1 MNGLMRLWHACRPG
15 AGAKA
20 AARCMACAFAAPGA
34 LAIACPAAL
43 SIACILAMPALAQA
57 PPARHSIAAPQTRQ
71 ITDAAGRI
79 VTIPSHVTR
88 VADPWPANNAMVL
101 MLGGADKLVA
111 TSLQAR
117 KQPWLR
123 RLYPRIDQ
131 VPAAFD
137 ASGEVNVETLI
148 GAQPDVILMAYGGSV
163 PRWMDAVD
171 AYRVPVVMMPNS
183 SLQGLKITVRMT
195 GEVLGESESRIA
207 EEYIRYFDDNI
218 RRVMQVTSKLPD
230 SARPKVLHTATPG
243 ILVVDGRQSVI
254 DDWINV
260 AGGVNAADVV
270 GLGRPV
276 TMEQVVAWNPDVIIV
291 GTAPNQQSRQAILD
305 DPRWRQIKAVREG
318 KVFVN
323 PSGVYLWDR
332 HSAEAA
338 LQVLWAAKL
347 LHPAQFA
354 DLDVNLE
361 TKRFY
366 AKFFHHALTDAE
378 LASIM
383 NATPP

>member
-1 MNGLMRLWHACRPG
+1 VSRLGSLLCALWLG
-15 AGAKA
+15 GIA
-20 AARCMACAFAAPGA
+20 AAVPVAHAETASP
-34 LAIACPAAL
+34 PAA
-43 SIACILAMPALAQA
+43 AG
-57 PPARHSIAAPQTRQ
+57 TRQ

-79 VTIPSHVTR
+79 VTIPAKVNR

-111 TSLQAR
+111 TSDQAR

-123 RLYPRIDQ
+123 RLYPRIVR

-137 ASGEVNVETLI
+137 AAGEVNVETLI
-148 GAQPDVILMAYGGSV
+148 GARPDVILMAYGGAL
-163 PRWMDAVD
+163 PRWIDSVD
-171 AYRVPVVMMPNS
+171 AYHVPVVMMPNG
-183 SLQGLKITVRMT
+183 SLEGLKTTVRMT
-195 GEVLGESESRIA
+195 GEVLGERESRVA
-207 EEYIRYFDDNI
+207 AEYIRYLDDNI
-218 RRVMQVTSKLPD
+218 GKVTRITNKLLQ
-230 SARPKVLHTATPG
+230 SERPKVLHTAAPG

-254 DDWINV
+254 DDWISV

-276 TMEQVVAWNPDVIIV
+276 TMEQVAAWDPDVIIV
-291 GTAPNQQSRQAILD
+291 GTAPNQQSRQAILG
-305 DPRWRQIKAVREG
+305 DPRWRGIKAVKQG

-323 PSGVYLWDR
+323 PSGAYLWDR

-338 LQVLWAAKL
+338 LQILWAAKT
-347 LHPAQFA
+347 LHPALFA
-354 DLDVNLE
+354 DLDVNEE

-366 AKFFHHALTDAE
+366 AKFFHRVLGDSE

-383 NATPP
+383 NATAP